1 MSMEPVVDGLE
12 DEFGG
17 QVEFRRIDA
26 ATRDGQAAFRA
37 YGLRGHPSYV
47 VVDPSGEVLWIGFGE
62 QPAEALESQISL
74 VLEVNPD

>member
-1 MSMEPVVDGLE
+1 MDGLE
-12 DEFGG
+12 DDFGG

-47 VVDPSGEVLWIGFGE
+47 VVNPSGEVLWIGFGE
-62 QPAEALESQISL
+62 QPAEALESQL
-74 VLEVNPD
+74 RMVLGDNPG